1 MSQRIPKHVAIIM
14 DGNGRW
20 AKKQFLPRT
29 AGHLQGTKNIRNIV
43 IAANDLG
50 IESLTLYAF
59 STENWKRPMDEVEF
73 IMRLPSR
80 FFESYIGELME
91 HNVRIRVLGELAQ
104 LPDYARRPIE
114 DACMKTKQ
122 NTGLTL
128 NLALNYGGRREL
140 ELAVQKIVA
149 SGIPA
154 SEVTSDVIGS
164 YLMTEFTDVDLLI
177 RTSNEYRISNFM
189 LWQIAY
195 SELVFVDT
203 LWPDFDAAAFQDA
216 IAQYQR
222 RQRRF
227 GGIDEK

>member
-1 MSQRIPKHVAIIM
+1 M
-14 DGNGRW
+14 
-20 AKKQFLPRT
+20 
-29 AGHLQGTKNIRNIV
+29 

-50 IESLTLYAF
+50 IVSLTLYAF
-59 STENWKRPMDEVEF
+59 STENWKRPLDEVEF
-73 IMRLPSR
+73 IMRLPAR

-91 HNVRIRVLGELAQ
+91 HNVRIRVLGEVEK

-114 DACMKTKQ
+114 DACMRTMH

-149 SGIPA
+149 SGVSA
-154 SEVTSDVIGS
+154 AEVTSELIGS

-189 LWQIAY
+189 LWQLAY
-195 SELVFVDT
+195 SEMVFVDT

>member
-1 MSQRIPKHVAIIM
+1 MSSQIPKHVAIIM

-50 IESLTLYAF
+50 IVSLTLYAF
-59 STENWKRPMDEVEF
+59 STENWKRPLDEVEF
-73 IMRLPSR
+73 IMRLPAR

-91 HNVRIRVLGELAQ
+91 HNVRIRVLGELAK

-114 DACMKTKQ
+114 DACTRTKY

-149 SGIPA
+149 SGVSA
-154 SEVTSDVIGS
+154 AEVTSELIGS

-189 LWQIAY
+189 LWQLAY
-195 SELVFVDT
+195 SEMVFVDT

-216 IAQYQR
+216 VAQYQR

>member
-1 MSQRIPKHVAIIM
+1 MSSQIPKHVAIIM

-50 IESLTLYAF
+50 IVSLTLYAF
-59 STENWKRPMDEVEF
+59 STENWKRPLDEVEF
-73 IMRLPSR
+73 IMRLPAR

-91 HNVRIRVLGELAQ
+91 HNVRIRVLGEVEK

-114 DACMKTKQ
+114 DACMRTMH

-149 SGIPA
+149 SGVSA
-154 SEVTSDVIGS
+154 AEVTSELIGS

-189 LWQIAY
+189 LWQLAY
-195 SELVFVDT
+195 SEMVFVDT